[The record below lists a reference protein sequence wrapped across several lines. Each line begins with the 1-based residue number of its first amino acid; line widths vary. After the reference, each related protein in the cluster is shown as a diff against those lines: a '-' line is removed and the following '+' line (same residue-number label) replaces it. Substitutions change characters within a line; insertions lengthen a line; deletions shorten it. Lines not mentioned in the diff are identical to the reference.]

1 MQYKYNS
8 ADNLDKLFKVN
19 LVGCWHQAKV
29 IKEIKNDLH
38 EI

>member
-1 MQYKYNS
+1 MKIDY

-29 IKEIKNDLH
+29 IKKIKNDLH

>member
-1 MQYKYNS
+1 MKIDYV
-8 ADNLDKLFKVN
+8 DNLDKLFKVN
-19 LVGCWHQAKV
+19 LVGCWHQANV

>member
-1 MQYKYNS
+1 MKIDY

-19 LVGCWHQAKV
+19 LVGCWYQAKV